1 MKMKSAIA
9 ALLLACTVLP
19 LRAGEAAPS
28 AAQIEMKMKQ
38 IELEVALKQYEKIL
52 TMLVEARI
60 EMELLGARGDLS
72 EAQLKEKAGLAEK
85 TKRLEDIKARLREE
99 VQVKGKELEEMR
111 KTETVESKL

>member
-1 MKMKSAIA
+1 MKMKSVIA
-9 ALLLACTVLP
+9 ALLLTCTVLP

-38 IELEVALKQYEKIL
+38 IELDVALKQYEKIL

-72 EAQLKEKAGLAEK
+72 EAQLKERAGLAKK
-85 TKRLEDIKARLREE
+85 TNVLKTSKPGSGKRFR
-99 VQVKGKELEEMR
+99 
-111 KTETVESKL
+111 